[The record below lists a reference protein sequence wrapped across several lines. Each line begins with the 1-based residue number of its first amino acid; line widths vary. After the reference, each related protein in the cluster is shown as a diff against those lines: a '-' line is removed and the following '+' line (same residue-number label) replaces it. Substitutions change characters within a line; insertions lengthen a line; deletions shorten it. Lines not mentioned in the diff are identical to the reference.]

1 MPYPSAR
8 SLVRIL
14 SLSTSALGHPN
25 ETIPIL
31 GCSELLSLFNDV
43 FAWSGLF
50 NEGLVLILL
59 VVADIYRSESPL
71 GFIFLFLSKICNQ
84 VNQITKTSRKDL
96 HFCRLSDLI
105 LFIKID
111 QVISCVTEVK
121 YAIFW
126 TKKIKRGGN
135 WK

>member
-1 MPYPSAR
+1 MF
-8 SLVRIL
+8 
-14 SLSTSALGHPN
+14 
-25 ETIPIL
+25 
-31 GCSELLSLFNDV
+31 GCSELLSIFKDAL
-43 FAWSGLF
+43 AWSGLF
-50 NEGLVLILL
+50 NEGLLLILL

-71 GFIFLFLSKICNQ
+71 GFIFLFLSKICIQ

-96 HFCRLSDLI
+96 PFCRLSDLI

-111 QVISCVTEVK
+111 QVIICVTEVK

-126 TKKIKRGGN
+126 IKNIERGFN